1 VVATVRTRLLVLA
14 AALATIGWGTVL
26 PFQYAYAADARGWG
40 SGVAA
45 LAATAFSLGALV
57 AAPLGGRLADRHS
70 PVRVTAV
77 ARVVAALAVA
87 GLVLADSPTAFLAL
101 MALFGAAA
109 TGAVPAQTLL
119 VLRWVGEADRRRVFA
134 LVFSAQALSMAAGA
148 WVGGRLVD
156 LSRPTG
162 MTWSFLLAA
171 AGFVASAGLV
181 VALGV
186 GAPAAVRA
194 PVVPEAVGRQ
204 PRGAAL
210 GVIVRTP
217 ALRWVTVVAAALV
230 LGFYAQFE
238 SGLPAYALTVLG
250 AQPSD
255 IGLAAAVNCVVIV
268 GLQMGV
274 VRLTARRS
282 SASLLLGVGL
292 VWVAGWVLLSLAH
305 VLPASATMLFVVA
318 YGVFGVGET
327 MYAPILSP
335 LAASLVPEGHLGGVL
350 GILGGLQTGLSA
362 LGPLVAGVLLGAD
375 LPEAFLG
382 LHVVISVVAVV
393 AALRLRRALRDLT
406 PAKEAAP
413 DRADLAVAA

>member
-1 VVATVRTRLLVLA
+1 MRTRLLVLA

-26 PFQYAYAADARGWG
+26 PFQYAYAAGTRGWG

-77 ARVVAALAVA
+77 ARVIAALAVA
-87 GLVLADSPTAFLAL
+87 GLALADEPTAFLAL
-101 MALFGAAA
+101 MAVFGAAA
-109 TGAVPAQTLL
+109 GAVPAQTLL

-156 LSRPTG
+156 LSAPTG

-250 AQPSD
+250 AEPSD

-393 AALRLRRALRDLT
+393 AALRLRRALRDL
-406 PAKEAAP
+406 PPVDVAASE
-413 DRADLAVAA
+413 RADLAVAA

>member
-1 VVATVRTRLLVLA
+1 MRSRLLVLA

-26 PFQYAYAADARGWG
+26 PFQYAYAADTRGWG
-40 SGVAA
+40 SGIAA

-70 PVRVTAV
+70 PVRVAAV
-77 ARVVAALAVA
+77 AKVVA
-87 GLVLADSPTAFLAL
+87 GLAVGGLALADGPTAFLLL
-101 MALFGAAA
+101 MAVFGAMA
-109 TGAVPAQTLL
+109 TAAVPAQTLL

-148 WVGGRLVD
+148 YVGGRLVD
-156 LSRPTG
+156 LSSPTG

-171 AGFVASAGLV
+171 AGFLASAALV
-181 VALGV
+181 VALGA
-186 GAPAAVRA
+186 GAPAVVRA
-194 PVVPEAVGRQ
+194 PVLPGAAGDQ
-204 PRGAAL
+204 ARGAAL
-210 GVIVRTP
+210 AVIWRTP

-250 AQPSD
+250 AEPSD
-255 IGLAAAVNCVVIV
+255 IGLAAAVNCIVIV
-268 GLQMGV
+268 GLQMVV

-282 SASLLLGVGL
+282 SASLLIAVGVI
-292 VWVAGWVLLSLAH
+292 WVAGWVLLSLAQ
-305 VLPASATMLFVVA
+305 VLPVSATMLFVVA

-375 LPEAFLG
+375 LAGVYLG
-382 LHVVISVVAVV
+382 LHVLVSVVAVV
-393 AALRLRRALRDLT
+393 AALRLRSVLRAARPMADE
-406 PAKEAAP
+406 PSEAP
-413 DRADLAVAA
+413 RVVVAA